1 MRIITLALSLFA
13 LGFVSA
19 LILVQN
25 YIVPSVH
32 ANVTVTDFDKGT
44 IAVNYTDLLEN
55 KQTLDIPAT
64 VALQLPDRA
73 YLYGKRRHTCE
84 RIQIQ
89 E

>member
-1 MRIITLALSLFA
+1 MRFIALALSLFA

-32 ANVTVTDFDKGT
+32 ANVAVTDFDKGS
-44 IAVNYTDLLEN
+44 ISISYSDLLGH

-64 VALQLPDRA
+64 VGLQLPDEA
-73 YLYGKRRHTCE
+73 NYYGKRRQE
-84 RIQIQ
+84 RKSMR
-89 E
+89 

>member
-1 MRIITLALSLFA
+1 MRCITLVLSLFA

-32 ANVTVTDFDKGT
+32 ANVTVTDFDKGNV
-44 IAVNYTDLLEN
+44 AVNYTDLLGH
-55 KQTLDIPAT
+55 KQTLDVPAT

-73 YLYGKRRHTCE
+73 SYYGKWRHTCE